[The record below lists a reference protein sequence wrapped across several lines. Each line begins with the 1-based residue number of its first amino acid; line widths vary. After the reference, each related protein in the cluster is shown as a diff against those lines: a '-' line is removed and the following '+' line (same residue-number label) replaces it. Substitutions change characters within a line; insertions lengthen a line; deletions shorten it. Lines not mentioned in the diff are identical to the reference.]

1 MSLLKVNNN
10 PRSLLRKA
18 EEQNVKKVV
27 TIRSKNSETQ
37 KVIVD
42 IVKPANHTGKFQNL
56 LE

>member
-27 TIRSKNSETQ
+27 TIRSKNSENQ